1 MIVAIV
7 FNDVG
12 GVSVIGLLLQGASVA
27 RGGGG
32 EVVVDGFEAEILED
46 PKVPEK
52 VGLPPL
58 DTTGGVEFFG
68 AR

>member
-1 MIVAIV
+1 MSA
-7 FNDVG
+7 
-12 GVSVIGLLLQGASVA
+12 IGLFLQGASVA
-27 RGGGG
+27 RAGSG
-32 EVVVDGFEAEILED
+32 EVVVVDFEAEVLED

-52 VGLPPL
+52 AGLPPL